1 MPDAILS
8 ATDLHLSFGKG
19 ALLEGASLSINEG
32 ERLGLVGRNGC
43 GKSSFLRLLAGEEE
57 PDSGLLSFRQGTKVG
72 YLSQE
77 FHLDEERTVA
87 ENIRAGAA
95 DIVAALEKFQRSE
108 ELSENQQD
116 EIQTFL
122 DQKDGWNLDARVESL
137 SRQLG
142 TPPLDTLI
150 GPLSGGEKR
159 RVGMAK
165 ALIAQPDLLILDEP
179 TNHLDTQAIE
189 WLESYLSTYPGACL
203 FVTHD
208 RYFLDRLATRIAE
221 LDGGQFY
228 SHEGN
233 YSDFLIS
240 KEARYSAAQA
250 AEGKR
255 QRFLKREIEW
265 VRAGVKAR
273 GTKQRNRLDNF
284 YAVKAEKSP
293 DEEINMEVIIPPAP
307 DLGNV
312 IVEAEGVSQFI
323 GDRPLF
329 YGLDLTFRRG
339 ECIGVVGPNGV
350 GKTTLLRILL
360 GELKPT
366 DGSVRIGQKTIF
378 NYADQSRLTLDE
390 SNSIFEEVAEGKE
403 MMKFGAE
410 TISVRGYLK
419 RFLFSD
425 DRVNE
430 QIANLSGGERN
441 RVLLAKIL
449 KQGGNFLVLDEP
461 TNDLDLPSLRAL
473 EEALIHFT
481 GTSIVV
487 SHDRYFLDRVCDRLI
502 VFDGTQELKIHDGNY
517 SYYQEKKH
525 SRSAA
530 SKTAFTAE
538 DISGKKKAGGSRKAD
553 APPKLKWAE
562 ERELETMEE
571 TILERET
578 EVEELQCKVNDP
590 QFFVDHPDDIEST
603 LGALKTKEAEVKDLY
618 ERWEHLTQTKQAWE
632 EWKKENG

>member
-1 MPDAILS
+1 MPDAVLS

-19 ALLEGASLSINEG
+19 ALLDGASLSINEG

-77 FHLDEERTVA
+77 FHLDDKASVS
-87 ENIRAGAA
+87 ENIRAGAT
-95 DIVAALEKFQRSE
+95 DIVEALEQFDRADA
-108 ELSENQQD
+108 LSERRQD

-137 SRQLG
+137 SRQLK
-142 TPPLDTLI
+142 TPSLDTI
-150 GPLSGGEKR
+150 VGPLSGGEKR
-159 RVGMAK
+159 RIGMAK
-165 ALIAQPDLLILDEP
+165 ALIGQPDLLILDEP

-189 WLESYLSTYPGACL
+189 WLETYLSTYPGACL

-284 YAVKAEKSP
+284 YAVKAEKAP
-293 DEEINMEVIIPPAP
+293 EGEIDMEVIIPPAP

-329 YGLDLTFRRG
+329 YGLDFTFRRG
-339 ECIGVVGPNGV
+339 ECLGVIGPNGV

-360 GELKPT
+360 GELAPT

-390 SNSIFEEVAEGKE
+390 TKSIFEEVAEGKE
-403 MMKFGAE
+403 MMKFGSE

-449 KQGGNFLVLDEP
+449 KKGGNFLVLDEP

-525 SRSAA
+525 SSPA
-530 SKTAFTAE
+530 SKAAFTAN
-538 DISGKKKAGGSRKAD
+538 DIAGKKKTSSSKKAD
-553 APPKLKWAE
+553 APPKLKWSE

-571 TILERET
+571 TLLERES
-578 EVEELQCKVNDP
+578 EVEELQTKVNDP
-590 QFFVDHPDDIEST
+590 QFFVDHPDEIDAT
-603 LGALKTKEAEVKDLY
+603 LARLKAKETEVQELY
-618 ERWEHLTQTKQAWE
+618 ERWELLTQTKQAWE
-632 EWKKENG
+632 QWKNANG